1 MNCELFSLSM
11 CSVVGGLGYLVTNVH
26 LKEAE
31 VLRIH
36 GGLRKYLEDAQYATP
51 EILRKEI
58 HPHTLPVS
66 ATKMTLRSTFALVRF
81 TITMVIIAA

>member
-11 CSVVGGLGYLVTNVH
+11 CSVVGALGYLVTNVH

-36 GGLRKYLEDAQYATP
+36 GGLRKYLQNAQYATP
-51 EILRKEI
+51 EIPE
-58 HPHTLPVS
+58 
-66 ATKMTLRSTFALVRF
+66 
-81 TITMVIIAA
+81 

>member
-31 VLRIH
+31 IRRIH
-36 GGLRKYLEDAQYATP
+36 GGLLKYLQSAQYTTEDTP
-51 EILRKEI
+51 Q
-58 HPHTLPVS
+58 
-66 ATKMTLRSTFALVRF
+66 
-81 TITMVIIAA
+81 